1 MNRALRRISIAVLVM
16 FLLLL
21 INVNYLQGF
30 EPASLAS
37 KPGNSRAFYAAQN
50 QYERGSIVTS
60 DGVTIAAS
68 KPSSG
73 SIKYQRYYPLGPE
86 YAPVT
91 GYDTLYSQTG
101 VEAAENSLLS
111 GNDSSLDVRKVIDL
125 ITGKTTKGATVEV
138 TINSKAQD
146 AAYNALAALGKPG
159 GVVALNPKTGAIL
172 AMASYPSFNPT
183 LLAVHDGTQLNN
195 NDAALLKAPGD
206 PLFNRALQLTLP
218 PGSTFKIVTSSALL
232 TQSPSTTIN
241 TNVDSPTQLTLPQT
255 THVLHQQPGRGLRG
269 RERPGAADHGV
280 RPVLR
285 HDLRQDRHGP
295 RRVGAQRHGREVRHE
310 RPEPDRPAARGAE
323 QLRDTGQPG
332 ADRLLGDR
340 PVQRH
345 GHPAAGSHVRRG
357 HRQQRHA
364 DEALPGAAGHRQRP
378 EHGPVDPAVR
388 PEPAG
393 HPVRCQ

>member
-138 TINSKAQD
+138 TINSKAQE
-146 AAYNALAALGKPG
+146 AAYSALAALGKPG

-172 AMASYPSFNPT
+172 AMASYPSYDPN
-183 LLAVHDGTQLNN
+183 LLAVHDGTQLIK
-195 NDAALLKAPGD
+195 ND
-206 PLFNRALQLTLP
+206 NRAAHGQDRAAVQPGPAGDVPARLDLQDRDEFRAADP
-218 PGSTFKIVTSSALL
+218 ES
-232 TQSPSTTIN
+232 QHH
-241 TNVDSPTQLTLPQT
+241 DQ
-255 THVLHQQPGRGLRG
+255 HQRRLADPAHAAADHPRAAQRPGRGLRG

-310 RPEPDRPAARGAE
+310 QPEPDRPAARGAE

-345 GHPAAGSHVRRG
+345 GHARCRKPCS
-357 HRQQRHA
+357 
-364 DEALPGAAGHRQRP
+364 PRP
-378 EHGPVDPAVR
+378 SPTTAR
-388 PEPAG
+388 
-393 HPVRCQ
+393 